1 MKVTLLSLLFLA
13 APLLGAD
20 KVVPVN
26 NHPQSFLLM
35 QRTFTPELTAARDE
49 NKLLMLNLGDY
60 GKGDDKLKSDIL
72 DNKEFK
78 EFVKEN
84 LVVVNLQSI
93 STVRY
98 RGVLSH
104 PDRNKYNIAYS
115 QGRVRNSGK
124 SIFPNITRSE
134 KPDIFGKYVYKDLRD
149 ADNRAAWAKDF
160 SAMPDGGRGQYPT
173 QEHTALPC
181 TLFVNWKGHI
191 LKRVVL
197 NKDLTAEDYIK
208 VVKELTNLK

>member
-1 MKVTLLSLLFLA
+1 MKATLLALLFLA

-20 KVVPVN
+20 KVVPIN
-26 NHPQSFLLM
+26 NDPRSFLLM

-60 GKGDDKLKSDIL
+60 GKGDDKLKSDVL

-84 LVVVNLQSI
+84 LVVVNIQSI
-93 STVRY
+93 SADRK
-98 RGVLSH
+98 H
-104 PDRNKYNIAYS
+104 PDRNKYFIAYG
-115 QGRVRNSGK
+115 QGRVLNSGK

-134 KPDIFGKYVYKDLRD
+134 KPDIFGNYVYKDLRD
-149 ADNRAAWAKDF
+149 ADKRVAWQRDLVF
-160 SAMPDGGRGQYPT
+160 ERGQYPT
-173 QEHTALPC
+173 KESAALPC
-181 TLFVNWKGHI
+181 TLLVNWKGHI

-197 NKDLTAEDYIK
+197 NKEHTAEDYIK
-208 VVKELTNLK
+208 AVKELSELK

>member
-20 KVVPVN
+20 KVVPIN
-26 NHPQSFLLM
+26 NDPRSFLLM

-72 DNKEFK
+72 DSKEFK

-84 LVVVNLQSI
+84 LVVVNIQSI
-93 STVRY
+93 SVDRK
-98 RGVLSH
+98 H

-115 QGRVRNSGK
+115 QGRVFTEGHLLLGEK
-124 SIFPNITRSE
+124 TLFPNITRSE
-134 KPDIFGKYVYKDLRD
+134 KRDIFGKWVYTDLRD
-149 ADNRAAWAKDF
+149 EDKVVAWSRDLVF
-160 SAMPDGGRGQYPT
+160 ERGQYP
-173 QEHTALPC
+173 HLASAALPC
-181 TLFVNWKGHI
+181 TLLVNWKGHI

-197 NKDLTAEDYIK
+197 NKEHTAGDYIK
-208 VVKELTNLK
+208 AVRELSELK